1 MAVRRA
7 MHGLL
12 FSRRQMGIVGEMMN
26 EAVEAAT
33 DNNEL
38 EEETDDEVEKV
49 LREIF
54 AGKVNQL
61 PTAGASEQPAVAA
74 AAADSD
80 DDEMEKRL
88 HALRS

>member
-1 MAVRRA
+1 M
-7 MHGLL
+7 
-12 FSRRQMGIVGEMMN
+12 GEMMN
-26 EAVEAAT
+26 EAVDAAT

-38 EEETDDEVEKV
+38 EEETDEEVEKV

-61 PTAGASEQPAVAA
+61 PTVGASEQPAVAA
-74 AAADSD
+74 AAVADSD